1 MYILNVFLS
10 LSLSDSCAALTKT
23 KTYRVELMYG
33 QEFTIK
39 LPVGSEKLT
48 FISADSSQ
56 ENVLWG
62 KYVRAKRGSVTG
74 RDDAKKF
81 TIRSVTFE
89 DEGTYSVLNF
99 WDKKTA
105 IYLLKIIR
113 K

>member
-1 MYILNVFLS
+1 MYFF
-10 LSLSDSCAALTKT
+10 LSLSDSCAALT

-39 LPVGSEKLT
+39 LPVGSEKLM

-56 ENVLWG
+56 KNVLWG
-62 KYVRAKRGSVTG
+62 KDVRAKRGSVTG
-74 RDDAKKF
+74 QDDAKKF
-81 TIRSVTFE
+81 TIRSVRFE

-99 WDKKTA
+99 WNKITA